1 MNDVF
6 YKKDIT
12 VTTDITN
19 KCTISILVDKE
30 LTLQSVSDDNTTI
43 ITCSPALTIV
53 GITYLLNILGDYLPI
68 SYKHNEVIFQYG

>member
-6 YKKDIT
+6 YKKNIT

-30 LTLQSVSDDNTTI
+30 LTMKSVSDDNTTT